1 MALRSKHPEYPEFYM
16 MVLEITVQ
24 IQCACTFRHESL
36 YSTLH
41 GVYISNLTR
50 STPSNISYPAESNLT
65 KNLQHGFCGYCHAA
79 LDSAA
84 SLPRHPHPYSPE
96 HQGQGGN
103 PLSDL
108 SDARRTVGASG
119 TWLRLEPAQP
129 ISTAIYSVEST
140 LEFTTRMAKL
150 LAKRANMPV
159 YVGCSINLGG
169 AAMSLSVEEEMEA
182 FRAIVDVVTAKLKG
196 EPLVN
201 GA

>member
-1 MALRSKHPEYPEFYM
+1 MTSSG
-16 MVLEITVQ
+16 TVTQ
-24 IQCACTFRHESL
+24 LSIPLPHSL
-36 YSTLH
+36 DTRIHIHLSTKAKVATLF
-41 GVYISNLTR
+41 LT
-50 STPSNISYPAESNLT
+50 SVTQDEQSGP
-65 KNLQHGFCGYCHAA
+65 AA
-79 LDSAA
+79 LGS
-84 SLPRHPHPYSPE
+84 
-96 HQGQGGN
+96 
-103 PLSDL
+103 
-108 SDARRTVGASG
+108 
-119 TWLRLEPAQP
+119 LEPAQP

-140 LEFTTRMAKL
+140 LEFTTRVAKL

>member
-1 MALRSKHPEYPEFYM
+1 MASTG
-16 MVLEITVQ
+16 TVTQ
-24 IQCACTFRHESL
+24 LLIPLPHSL
-36 YSTLH
+36 DTRIHIHLSTKAKVATLF
-41 GVYISNLTR
+41 LT
-50 STPSNISYPAESNLT
+50 SVTQDEQSGP
-65 KNLQHGFCGYCHAA
+65 AA
-79 LDSAA
+79 LGSFVYALPNVC
-84 SLPRHPHPYSPE
+84 SLPHATKANDKSTNTTFVFADT
-96 HQGQGGN
+96 Q
-103 PLSDL
+103 
-108 SDARRTVGASG
+108 TK
-119 TWLRLEPAQP
+119 RLEPAQP

>member
-1 MALRSKHPEYPEFYM
+1 MTSSG
-16 MVLEITVQ
+16 TVTQ
-24 IQCACTFRHESL
+24 LSIPLPHSL
-36 YSTLH
+36 DTRIHIHLSTKAKVATLF
-41 GVYISNLTR
+41 LT
-50 STPSNISYPAESNLT
+50 SVTQDEQSGP
-65 KNLQHGFCGYCHAA
+65 AA
-79 LDSAA
+79 LGSFVYA
-84 SLPRHPHPYSPE
+84 LP
-96 HQGQGGN
+96 N
-103 PLSDL
+103 
-108 SDARRTVGASG
+108 
-119 TWLRLEPAQP
+119 RLEPAQP

-140 LEFTTRMAKL
+140 LEFTTRVAKL

>member
-1 MALRSKHPEYPEFYM
+1 MASTG
-16 MVLEITVQ
+16 TVTQ
-24 IQCACTFRHESL
+24 LSIPLPHSL
-36 YSTLH
+36 DTRIHIHLSTKAKVATLF
-41 GVYISNLTR
+41 LT
-50 STPSNISYPAESNLT
+50 SVTQDEQSGP
-65 KNLQHGFCGYCHAA
+65 AA
-79 LDSAA
+79 LGSFVYA
-84 SLPRHPHPYSPE
+84 LP
-96 HQGQGGN
+96 N
-103 PLSDL
+103 
-108 SDARRTVGASG
+108 
-119 TWLRLEPAQP
+119 RLEPAQP

-196 EPLVN
+196 EPVVN